1 MMGLMREFMVV
12 VYSVIMMIIWDFF
25 WDKFMKIMGLEKII
39 NVMMMMLMSFM
50 ELRNFLVLIF
60 FIWFLLLV

>member
-12 VYSVIMMIIWDFF
+12 VYSVIMMIIWDCF

-50 ELRNFLVLIF
+50 EFRNFLVLIF